1 MTKQEVKADLQD
13 IRYYYTHREM
23 FERAEDTG
31 FKNAVT
37 KKAERY
43 AQAMANAPPRL
54 HTLFFILYVEGKT
67 QSAAAQD
74 WGVSECYIRSIG
86 RKLLAYLVETI

>member
-23 FERAEDTG
+23 FERAADTG
-31 FKNAVT
+31 FKNTVT
-37 KKAERY
+37 RKAEWY
-43 AQAMANAPPRL
+43 AQTMANAPPRL
-54 HTLFFILYVEGKT
+54 HALFFTLYIEGKT

-74 WGVSECYIRSIG
+74 WGVSECYVRSIG
-86 RKLLAYLVETI
+86 RKLIAYLMEKI